1 MNEIR
6 IDKSFNPQSHAA
18 EANLYPRGVARIRQ
32 TQPARS
38 EIGEA
43 LGSLSAGLGTV
54 NKILGKS
61 ADFAEGIRYKEERK
75 QKERERL
82 AASLAA
88 AARESRQAADQVEL
102 TRLNNF
108 AREQVLRLDGVTN
121 EKMLEEKA
129 QGFRETFA
137 QMISDNQNLSDD
149 GRKQAN
155 IMLEKSVGAYRL
167 EGVAQ
172 INRYWKNQQQMQ
184 AADSLNQAVAAGDL
198 PGALNWFDR
207 SLELGVTPKASRE
220 TVESMTFRN
229 NLVNGYLSKLG
240 IGALREEQKKLD
252 EINPD
257 GSFREFPM
265 IKAPQAAELQ
275 GWIRNRINIMTNAG
289 QDTLDEMTAKGTLT
303 RESLRELH
311 EQGEI
316 SPAQWRAGLA
326 RIEKIENATK
336 QINLAARKEHNRKT
350 ADKLG
355 KEMFVAYDGI
365 GSGASPSQIAA
376 FKAWFNE
383 KITAAENAKTLD
395 DSQITTLKKTLKG
408 YCDDLGRADGG
419 VKSLYIYQYAR
430 AKIDELEPDAFYATK
445 NDRGGKPEPWFGTNK
460 DKTEAIV
467 NANFEAFKQQ
477 VDSFIRSNPQATYRD
492 VDTFMDDL
500 KEKINKTEVRN
511 LTRIFGQFDTA
522 GITGN
527 ARSKANELDAGQGK
541 KVVEARKEATGGIMV
556 MYDNGSIDY
565 DK

>member
-18 EANLYPRGVARIRQ
+18 EANLYPRGVAEIRQ
-32 TQPARS
+32 RVAS
-38 EIGEA
+38 G
-43 LGSLSAGLGTV
+43 GSFGS
-54 NKILGKS
+54 
-61 ADFAEGIRYKEERK
+61 
-75 QKERERL
+75 
-82 AASLAA
+82 AA
-88 AARESRQAADQVEL
+88 AGVKQLIGGAADLLGVITQAREESRQAADQVEL
-102 TRLNNF
+102 TKLNNF

-121 EKMLEEKA
+121 ERMLEEKA

-257 GSFREFPM
+257 GSFKEFPM

-303 RESLRELH
+303 PESLRELH

-326 RIEKIENATK
+326 RIEKNRQATE
-336 QINLAARKEHNRKT
+336 QIISAARKERIQQTSNRISR
-350 ADKLG
+350 
-355 KEMFVAYDGI
+355 EMFEAYDQLGT
-365 GSGASPSQIAA
+365 ASPQRLAA
-376 FKAWFNE
+376 FKARFNE
-383 KITAAENAKTLD
+383 AITKAEAEGKLD
-395 DSQITTLKKTLKG
+395 DSQITALKKTLKG

-419 VKSLYIYQYAR
+419 IKSLYIYQYAR

>member
-18 EANLYPRGVARIRQ
+18 EANQYPRGVAEIRQ
-32 TQPARS
+32 RVAS
-38 EIGEA
+38 G
-43 LGSLSAGLGTV
+43 GSFGSAAAGLKQLADGATDL
-54 NKILGKS
+54 LGVITQ
-61 ADFAEGIRYKEERK
+61 A
-75 QKERERL
+75 RE
-82 AASLAA
+82 
-88 AARESRQAADQVEL
+88 ESRQAADQVEL
-102 TRLNNF
+102 TKLNNF

-172 INRYWKNQQQMQ
+172 INRYWKNQQQTQ

-257 GSFREFPM
+257 GSFKEFPM
-265 IKAPQAAELQ
+265 IKAPEAAELQ

-326 RIEKIENATK
+326 RIEKNENATK
-336 QINLAARKEHNRKT
+336 QINLAAQKEHNRKT

-383 KITAAENAKTLD
+383 KITAAENTKTLD
-395 DSQITTLKKTLKG
+395 DSQITALKKMLKG

-419 VKSLYIYQYAR
+419 IKSLYIYQYAR

-445 NDRGGKPEPWFGTNK
+445 NDRGGKPKPWFGTNK
-460 DKTEAIV
+460 DKTAAIV

-477 VDSFIRSNPQATYRD
+477 VDSFIRSNPRATFRD

-527 ARSKANELDAGQGK
+527 AGSKADEFDTGRRK
-541 KVVEARKEATGGIMV
+541 KAVEARKNKEGRIMV

-565 DK
+565 AK

>member
-18 EANLYPRGVARIRQ
+18 EANLYPRGVAEIRQ
-32 TQPARS
+32 RVAS
-38 EIGEA
+38 G
-43 LGSLSAGLGTV
+43 GSFGS
-54 NKILGKS
+54 
-61 ADFAEGIRYKEERK
+61 
-75 QKERERL
+75 
-82 AASLAA
+82 AA
-88 AARESRQAADQVEL
+88 AGVKQLIGGAADLLGVITQAREESRQAADQVEL
-102 TRLNNF
+102 TKLNNF

-121 EKMLEEKA
+121 ERMLEEKA

-257 GSFREFPM
+257 GSFKEFPM

-303 RESLRELH
+303 PESLRELH

-326 RIEKIENATK
+326 RIEKNRQATE
-336 QINLAARKEHNRKT
+336 QIISAARKERIQQTSNRISR
-350 ADKLG
+350 
-355 KEMFVAYDGI
+355 EMFEAYDQLGT
-365 GSGASPSQIAA
+365 ASPQRLAA
-376 FKAWFNE
+376 FKARFNE
-383 KITAAENAKTLD
+383 AITKAEAEGKLD
-395 DSQITTLKKTLKG
+395 DSHITALKKTLREYG
-408 YCDDLGRADGG
+408 SDISRADGG
-419 VKSLYIYQYAR
+419 IKGSDNYQAGLRYIEQMKLEGKLMVSDAGKKQKEGAAAFVEDSLKRALYDACKANPGATAEQLQLFLSSSAAEFQQTEIGKLAETAFYVGNYVKSKDNILIPRRVVRY
-430 AKIDELEPDAFYATK
+430 
-445 NDRGGKPEPWFGTNK
+445 GT
-460 DKTEAIV
+460 
-467 NANFEAFKQQ
+467 
-477 VDSFIRSNPQATYRD
+477 VDGRKVAEYTDGTISF
-492 VDTFMDDL
+492 VD
-500 KEKINKTEVRN
+500 
-511 LTRIFGQFDTA
+511 
-522 GITGN
+522 
-527 ARSKANELDAGQGK
+527 
-541 KVVEARKEATGGIMV
+541 
-556 MYDNGSIDY
+556 
-565 DK
+565 

>member
-18 EANLYPRGVARIRQ
+18 EANLYPRGVAEIRQ
-32 TQPARS
+32 RVAS
-38 EIGEA
+38 G
-43 LGSLSAGLGTV
+43 GSFGS
-54 NKILGKS
+54 
-61 ADFAEGIRYKEERK
+61 
-75 QKERERL
+75 
-82 AASLAA
+82 AA
-88 AARESRQAADQVEL
+88 AGVKQLIGGAADLLGVITQAREESRQAADQVEL
-102 TRLNNF
+102 TKLNNF

-121 EKMLEEKA
+121 ERMLEEKA

-257 GSFREFPM
+257 GSFKEFPM

-303 RESLRELH
+303 PESLRELH

-326 RIEKIENATK
+326 RIEKNRQATE
-336 QINLAARKEHNRKT
+336 QIISAARKERIQQTSNRISR
-350 ADKLG
+350 
-355 KEMFVAYDGI
+355 EMFEAYDQLGT
-365 GSGASPSQIAA
+365 ASPQRLAA
-376 FKAWFNE
+376 FKARFNE
-383 KITAAENAKTLD
+383 AITKAEAEGKLD
-395 DSQITTLKKTLKG
+395 DSQITALKKTLKG

-419 VKSLYIYQYAR
+419 IKSLYIYQYAR

-477 VDSFIRSNPQATYRD
+477 VDSFIRSNPQATYRE

>member
-18 EANLYPRGVARIRQ
+18 EANLYPRGVAEIRQ
-32 TQPARS
+32 RVAS
-38 EIGEA
+38 G
-43 LGSLSAGLGTV
+43 GSFGS
-54 NKILGKS
+54 
-61 ADFAEGIRYKEERK
+61 
-75 QKERERL
+75 
-82 AASLAA
+82 AA
-88 AARESRQAADQVEL
+88 AGVKQLIGGAADLLGVITQAREESRQAADQVEL
-102 TRLNNF
+102 TKLNNF

-121 EKMLEEKA
+121 ERMLEEKA

-252 EINPD
+252 EINHD
-257 GSFREFPM
+257 GSFKEFPM

-303 RESLRELH
+303 PESLRELH

-326 RIEKIENATK
+326 RIEKNRQATE
-336 QINLAARKEHNRKT
+336 QIISAARKERIQQTSNRISR
-350 ADKLG
+350 
-355 KEMFVAYDGI
+355 EMFEAYDQLGT
-365 GSGASPSQIAA
+365 ASPQRLAA
-376 FKAWFNE
+376 FKARFNE
-383 KITAAENAKTLD
+383 AITKAEAEGKLD
-395 DSQITTLKKTLKG
+395 DSQITALKKTLKG

-419 VKSLYIYQYAR
+419 IKSLYIYQYAR

>member
-18 EANLYPRGVARIRQ
+18 EANLYPRGVAEIRQ
-32 TQPARS
+32 RVAS
-38 EIGEA
+38 G
-43 LGSLSAGLGTV
+43 GSFGS
-54 NKILGKS
+54 
-61 ADFAEGIRYKEERK
+61 
-75 QKERERL
+75 
-82 AASLAA
+82 AA
-88 AARESRQAADQVEL
+88 AGVKQLIGGAADLLGVITQAREESRQAADQVEL
-102 TRLNNF
+102 TKLNNF

-121 EKMLEEKA
+121 ERMLEEKA

-167 EGVAQ
+167 EAIAQ
-172 INRYWKNQQQMQ
+172 INRSWKNQQQMQ

-257 GSFREFPM
+257 GSFKEFPM

-303 RESLRELH
+303 PESLRELH

-326 RIEKIENATK
+326 WAGLI
-336 QINLAARKEHNRKT
+336 
-350 ADKLG
+350 
-355 KEMFVAYDGI
+355 
-365 GSGASPSQIAA
+365 SPCS
-376 FKAWFNE
+376 
-383 KITAAENAKTLD
+383 
-395 DSQITTLKKTLKG
+395 
-408 YCDDLGRADGG
+408 
-419 VKSLYIYQYAR
+419 
-430 AKIDELEPDAFYATK
+430 
-445 NDRGGKPEPWFGTNK
+445 
-460 DKTEAIV
+460 
-467 NANFEAFKQQ
+467 
-477 VDSFIRSNPQATYRD
+477 
-492 VDTFMDDL
+492 
-500 KEKINKTEVRN
+500 
-511 LTRIFGQFDTA
+511 
-522 GITGN
+522 
-527 ARSKANELDAGQGK
+527 
-541 KVVEARKEATGGIMV
+541 
-556 MYDNGSIDY
+556 
-565 DK
+565 